1 MYFSG
6 KITNSFIQYLS
17 RHGIDIERLFE
28 LTELP
33 TEFLQD
39 PSCWLKAADVEAFLS
54 IIDREFAAK
63 FQDANIMTT
72 VGHDCLEL
80 RAWGVLDGVLK
91 MMQKPSDIY
100 SQPQRFISY
109 FVSPAPPIG
118 NLVREE
124 EGISF
129 DLPISN
135 HEFPLATEYLR
146 AALEALPLYVGKNMA
161 AVRWQQTKLA
171 VSWSEAQASLLA
183 EPDFVVKPELIQE
196 LVTSLEEAQR
206 DLETQKQIVL
216 SQTQELELLRKQSQS
231 PPKALETAAEVR
243 QFDEESAGYIRNHIL
258 RLSDYLTRAQQLV
271 TLLVKQDRM
280 DRQVQEAMRRVDWD
294 YVSVQYREVV
304 EQSLKKLEAL
314 KLTEDIPAK
323 SLREAAKPARKRSGG
338 ELELSVTN

>member
-1 MYFSG
+1 M
-6 KITNSFIQYLS
+6 QYLG
-17 RHGIDIERLFE
+17 RHGVDIERLFE

-39 PSCWLKAADVEAFLS
+39 PSCWLKADDVETFLS
-54 IIDREFAAK
+54 VIEREFSAK

-72 VGHDCLEL
+72 VGHSSHEL

-109 FVSPAPPIG
+109 FVSPAPPVG
-118 NLVREE
+118 NVQREG

-135 HEFPLATEYLR
+135 LEFPLATEYLR

-161 AVRWQQTKLA
+161 SVRWNQTTLS

-196 LVTSLEEAQR
+196 LVGSLEEAQR
-206 DLETQKQIVL
+206 ELERQKQIVF
-216 SQTQELELLRKQSQS
+216 SQAQELEQL
-231 PPKALETAAEVR
+231 KAQKLPVSAPLENGEVSAV
-243 QFDEESAGYIRNHIL
+243 DEESAVFLRNHIL

-294 YVSVQYREVV
+294 FISVQYREIV
-304 EQSLKKLEAL
+304 EQSLKKLETL
-314 KLTEDIPAK
+314 KASGEVTPRPGPIK
-323 SLREAAKPARKRSGG
+323 SARKRSSG